1 MSGHRTH
8 LCLVC
13 CMLLLTLPS
22 ISSAQT
28 DDAAFKSHLD
38 LAEQA
43 LKARKYGDAI
53 GEYKKAIKIRAS
65 CSECYLSLAI
75 AYVRAGQYE
84 DGLKTCDRALS
95 GATDDGSRA
104 AAHNMKGNL
113 LLSRAEDD
121 KKKLLSAE
129 AEYRAAIQL
138 DAKPAV
144 YHLNLARA
152 LFKQVKDDD
161 GKKSLEDCLASNP
174 DTTTATQARQIMA
187 DPRRA
192 REEFAPNFQ
201 FQSLQG
207 DQFTLQQLKGRVLV
221 MDFWAT
227 WCPPCRASV
236 PELKDLTRK
245 YSTNKLVLISVSAD
259 DDEVAWKDFIA
270 KKAMEWPQYRDA
282 NHAVLDAFNVHSY
295 PTYLVIDGD
304 GIIKKRI
311 VGLDPQQS
319 VVFRLKQTLE
329 GMPQLEGE
337 SRK

>member
-1 MSGHRTH
+1 
-8 LCLVC
+8 LF
-13 CMLLLTLPS
+13 LTLSS

-28 DDAAFKSHLD
+28 DDATSKTHLD

-43 LKARKYGDAI
+43 MKARKYGDAI
-53 GEYKKAIKIRAS
+53 SEYKKAIKLRAS
-65 CSECYLSLAI
+65 CSEFYLSLAI
-75 AYVRAGQYE
+75 AYVRAGQFD
-84 DGLKTCDRALS
+84 DGLKSCERALS
-95 GATDDGSRA
+95 VASDDDSRA

-113 LLSRAEDD
+113 LLSRAADD
-121 KKKLLSAE
+121 KKKLSASE
-129 AEYRAAIQL
+129 SEYRTAIQL
-138 DAKPAV
+138 DSKPAV
-144 YHLNLARA
+144 YRLNLARA
-152 LFKQVKDDD
+152 LFKQLKDED
-161 GKKSLEDCLASNP
+161 GKKLLEECLASNP
-174 DTTTATQARQIMA
+174 DVTTATQARLIMD

-207 DQFTLQQLKGRVLV
+207 EQFTLQQLKGRVLV
-221 MDFWAT
+221 IDFWAT

-245 YSTNKLVLISVSAD
+245 YPTDKLVLISVSAD
-259 DDEVAWKDFIA
+259 DDEAVWKDFVA
-270 KKAMEWPQYRDA
+270 KKAMEWPQYRDS
-282 NHAVLDAFNVHSY
+282 NHAVLDAFNVHSF

-329 GMPQLEGE
+329 EIPQLEGE
-337 SRK
+337 LRK